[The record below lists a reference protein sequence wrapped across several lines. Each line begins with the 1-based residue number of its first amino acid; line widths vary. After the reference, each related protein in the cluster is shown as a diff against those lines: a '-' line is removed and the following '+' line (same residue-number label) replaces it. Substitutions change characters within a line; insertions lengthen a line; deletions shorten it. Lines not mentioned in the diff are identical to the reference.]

1 MLMKILLENWNNFLN
16 EAEQTVMYHSTPE
29 ENVEAILADGLKV
42 GTGQSVYT
50 GRHAQWA
57 DRQYDTRP
65 IFLSAEAGQYEGI
78 PLKVDVTG
86 LVLVADIA
94 SVSDLG
100 SEPPSM
106 DYGFRE
112 GFMPKW
118 SKGTEPKELAGVL
131 SSRREI
137 AVERMLTPGSEEAVA
152 AIAATGTAAVLE
164 NIPAERISR

>member
-1 MLMKILLENWNNFLN
+1 MKLLLENWNNFLN
-16 EAEQTVMYHSTPE
+16 EAAQTVMYHSTPE

-50 GRHAQWA
+50 GQHAQWA

-65 IFLSAEAGQYEGI
+65 IFLSAETGQYEGV

-100 SEPPSM
+100 SDRPSM
-106 DYGFRE
+106 SASFKDGLVL
-112 GFMPKW
+112 KW
-118 SKGTEPKELAGVL
+118 SRGTEPEELAGVL
-131 SSRREI
+131 DNRGI
-137 AVERMLTPGSEEAVA
+137 AIKKMLDPGSEEAVA

>member
-1 MLMKILLENWNNFLN
+1 MKLLLENWNNFLN
-16 EAEQTVMYHSTPE
+16 EAAQTVMYHSTPE

-65 IFLSAEAGQYEGI
+65 IFLSAEAGQGI

-100 SEPPSM
+100 TAQPSM
-106 DYGFRE
+106 DYGFKE
-112 GFMPKW
+112 GFMLKW

-137 AVERMLTPGSEEAVA
+137 AIKKMLDPNSEEAKA

>member
-1 MLMKILLENWNNFLN
+1 MKLLLENWNNFLN

-50 GRHAQWA
+50 GQHAQWA
-57 DRQYDTRP
+57 DR
-65 IFLSAEAGQYEGI
+65 QYEGI

-100 SEPPSM
+100 SAPPSM
-106 DYGFRE
+106 SASFNE
-112 GFMPKW
+112 GFMLKW

-137 AVERMLTPGSEEAVA
+137 AIKKMLDPNSEEAKA

>member
-1 MLMKILLENWNNFLN
+1 MKLLLENWNNFLN
-16 EAEQTVMYHSTPE
+16 EAAQTVMYHSTPE

-50 GRHAQWA
+50 GQHAQWA

-65 IFLSAEAGQYEGI
+65 IFLSAETGQYEGV

-100 SEPPSM
+100 TAPPSM
-106 DYGFRE
+106 SASFKDGLVL
-112 GFMPKW
+112 KW
-118 SKGTEPKELAGVL
+118 SRGTEPEELAGVL
-131 SSRREI
+131 DNRGI
-137 AVERMLTPGSEEAVA
+137 AIKKMLDPGSEEAVA

>member
-1 MLMKILLENWNNFLN
+1 MKLLLENWNNFLN
-16 EAEQTVMYHSTPE
+16 EAAQTVMYHSTPE

-42 GTGQSVYT
+42 GGGQSVYT
-50 GRHAQWA
+50 GQHAQWA

-65 IFLSAEAGQYEGI
+65 IFLSAETGQYEGV

-100 SEPPSM
+100 TAQPSM
-106 DYGFRE
+106 DYGFNE
-112 GFMPKW
+112 GFMLKW

-137 AVERMLTPGSEEAVA
+137 AIEKMLDPNSEEAKA

>member
-1 MLMKILLENWNNFLN
+1 MKLLLENWNNFLN

-50 GRHAQWA
+50 GQHAQWA
-57 DRQYDTRP
+57 DSQYDTRP
-65 IFLSAEAGQYEGI
+65 VFLSTEAGQYEGI

-100 SEPPSM
+100 SDRPSM
-106 DYGFRE
+106 SASFKDGLVL
-112 GFMPKW
+112 KW
-118 SKGTEPKELAGVL
+118 SRGTEPEELAGVL
-131 SSRREI
+131 DNRGI
-137 AVERMLTPGSEEAVA
+137 AIKKMLDPGSEEAVA

-164 NIPAERISR
+164 NIPAERISK

>member
-1 MLMKILLENWNNFLN
+1 MKLILENWNNFLN

-29 ENVEAILADGLKV
+29 ENVETILVDGLKV
-42 GTGQSVYT
+42 GADQSVYT
-50 GRHAQWA
+50 GQHARWA
-57 DRQYDTRP
+57 DRQYGTRP
-65 IFLSAEAGQYEGI
+65 IFLSAETGQYEGV

-100 SEPPSM
+100 TAPPSM
-106 DYGFRE
+106 SASFKE
-112 GFMPKW
+112 GFMLKW
-118 SKGTEPKELAGVL
+118 SKGTEPEELAGVL
-131 SSRREI
+131 NSGREAI
-137 AVERMLTPGSEEAVA
+137 KKMLDPNSEEAKA

>member
-1 MLMKILLENWNNFLN
+1 MKLLLENWNNFLN
-16 EAEQTVMYHSTPE
+16 EAAQTVMYHSTPE

-42 GTGQSVYT
+42 GGGQSVYT
-50 GRHAQWA
+50 GQYAQWA

-65 IFLSAEAGQYEGI
+65 IFLSAETGQYEGV

-100 SEPPSM
+100 SDRPSM
-106 DYGFRE
+106 SASFKDGLVL
-112 GFMPKW
+112 KW
-118 SKGTEPKELAGVL
+118 SRGTEPEELAGVL
-131 SSRREI
+131 DNRGI
-137 AVERMLTPGSEEAVA
+137 AIKKMLDPGSEEAVA

>member
-1 MLMKILLENWNNFLN
+1 MKLLLENWNNFLN
-16 EAEQTVMYHSTPE
+16 EAAQTVMYHSTPE

-42 GTGQSVYT
+42 GGGQSVYT
-50 GRHAQWA
+50 GQHAQWA

-65 IFLSAEAGQYEGI
+65 IFLSAETGQYEGV

-100 SEPPSM
+100 TAPPSM
-106 DYGFRE
+106 SASFKDGLVL
-112 GFMPKW
+112 KW
-118 SKGTEPKELAGVL
+118 SRGTEPEELAGVL
-131 SSRREI
+131 DNRGI
-137 AVERMLTPGSEEAVA
+137 AIKKMLDPGSEEAVA

>member
-1 MLMKILLENWNNFLN
+1 MKLLLENWNNFLN
-16 EAEQTVMYHSTPE
+16 EAAQTVMYHSTPE

-42 GTGQSVYT
+42 GGGQSVYT
-50 GRHAQWA
+50 GQHAQWA

-65 IFLSAEAGQYEGI
+65 IFLSAETGQYEGV

-100 SEPPSM
+100 TAPPSM
-106 DYGFRE
+106 SASFKDGLVL
-112 GFMPKW
+112 KW
-118 SKGTEPKELAGVL
+118 SRGTEPEELAGVL
-131 SSRREI
+131 DNRGI
-137 AVERMLTPGSEEAVA
+137 AIKKMLDPGSEEAKA

-164 NIPAERISR
+164 NIPAVRISR

>member
-1 MLMKILLENWNNFLN
+1 MKLLLENWNNFLN
-16 EAEQTVMYHSTPE
+16 EAEQMVMYHSTPE

-50 GRHAQWA
+50 GQHAQWA
-57 DRQYDTRP
+57 DSQYDTRP
-65 IFLSAEAGQYEGI
+65 VFLSTEAGQYEGV

-100 SEPPSM
+100 SDRPSM
-106 DYGFRE
+106 SASFKDGLVL
-112 GFMPKW
+112 KW
-118 SKGTEPKELAGVL
+118 SRGTEPEELAGVL
-131 SSRREI
+131 DNRGI
-137 AVERMLTPGSEEAVA
+137 AIKKMLDPGSEEAKA

>member
-1 MLMKILLENWNNFLN
+1 MKLLLENWNNFLN
-16 EAEQTVMYHSTPE
+16 EAAQTVMYHSTPE

-65 IFLSAEAGQYEGI
+65 IFLSAEAGQYEGV

-100 SEPPSM
+100 SKPPSM
-106 DYGFRE
+106 SASFKDGLTL
-112 GFMPKW
+112 KW
-118 SKGTEPKELAGVL
+118 SRGTEPKELASVL

-137 AVERMLTPGSEEAVA
+137 AIKKMLDPNSEEAKA